1 MIDQRIVEL
10 QEKAMLVT
18 CGSPEHY
25 DLLEQMRCIEL
36 ACEVEER
43 TNPNNVFDLSE
54 FRKRKQQ
61 ASA

>member
-1 MIDQRIVEL
+1 MIDKRILEL

-25 DLLEQMRCIEL
+25 DLLEQMRCIEMS
-36 ACEVEER
+36 CEVEER
-43 TNPNNVFDLSE
+43 TNPNNVYDLSA
-54 FRKRKQQ
+54 FRKRKQ